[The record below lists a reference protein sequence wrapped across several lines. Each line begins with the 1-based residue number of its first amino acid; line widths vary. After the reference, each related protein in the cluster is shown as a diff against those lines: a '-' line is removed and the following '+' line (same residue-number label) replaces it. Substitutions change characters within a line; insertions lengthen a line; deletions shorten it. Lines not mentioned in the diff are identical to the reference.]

1 MSISG
6 VIDMEMNSNPTL
18 SVFKNYTTIFLS
30 IGKKIVLYWQ
40 IKEKIYCL
48 HRLKPKRISQFQSIN
63 SKEELL

>member
-30 IGKKIVLYWQ
+30 IGKKIVLYLQ
-40 IKEKIYCL
+40 IKEKIYCS
-48 HRLKPKRISQFQSIN
+48 HRLELKRISQF
-63 SKEELL
+63 